1 MAGDVANVLSIR
13 ADRDPD
19 FLGDLTP
26 HGLLR
31 GFPRFDESREGGEP
45 SGLPP
50 ALAPEQCSILTVDD
64 EHDDRWVGSR
74 EMLRVIS
81 GAAPCPASHDGLGTH
96 TTSRT
101 VGMTAE
107 PVIEC
112 DRGDCEFSVI
122 AQWAE
127 LAQAM
132 PEPLLIRVVD
142 MRGEE
147 HGAIDLPEQGQ
158 LRIAW
163 NLGDGIQLQML
174 RVAHGT
180 APPVNPQR
188 AVRRIG
194 SSGIEPGGI
203 GAQLCAAIE
212 HGPTV
217 GGAAVCRLVGPHRP
231 CNDAEVN
238 IFIRQLTGIRFI
250 AAAWVLLYHLQ
261 GPLNVI
267 GLGDVPV
274 FSDVLRIGR
283 LGVDLFFALSGFILT
298 HTYLTRM
305 GPRFQVRQTGRFLWL
320 RLARIYPV
328 HLVMLVVAGV
338 AVIAQARVTGTELNR
353 TWFTA
358 TDFIKQ
364 LFLVQ
369 EWGPDPQRGWNFVAW
384 SLSMEWLAYLFFPFL
399 VLVFFLLFRRG
410 STLLL
415 VAAWI
420 AVLTPLVWYGLGTQD
435 PYYTGGW
442 GSTIRVMTEF
452 TAGAITYLIVRRLIP
467 DGALDPSVRVERVAT
482 MLSFVLPLLVVLAA
496 VFLANWD
503 AAQPPMREL
512 GEDAEPLPPYF
523 HLVLVPLLIAWIGS
537 LALARR
543 GMARWLATS
552 TLVLGGFISY
562 SLYMTHL
569 VWFGLWR
576 AGMSAL
582 GIDGGWTYAV
592 ATIVL
597 IVGALAIAYGMWR
610 WVEEPARE
618 WMRAR
623 IGVRPQPTE
632 EAGEAIA
639 RSEPSALDAEPITV
653 PQEDPPAAGGSH
665 PAR

>member
-1 MAGDVANVLSIR
+1 
-13 ADRDPD
+13 
-19 FLGDLTP
+19 
-26 HGLLR
+26 
-31 GFPRFDESREGGEP
+31 
-45 SGLPP
+45 
-50 ALAPEQCSILTVDD
+50 
-64 EHDDRWVGSR
+64 
-74 EMLRVIS
+74 
-81 GAAPCPASHDGLGTH
+81 
-96 TTSRT
+96 
-101 VGMTAE
+101 
-107 PVIEC
+107 
-112 DRGDCEFSVI
+112 
-122 AQWAE
+122 
-127 LAQAM
+127 
-132 PEPLLIRVVD
+132 
-142 MRGEE
+142 MRGED
-147 HGAIDLPEQGQ
+147 HGAIDVTKQGE
-158 LRIAW
+158 LGVAL
-163 NLGDGIQLQML
+163 NLGDGIQAQML
-174 RVAHGT
+174 GVSHRAAT
-180 APPVNPQR
+180 AVNPQH
-188 AVRRIG
+188 AVVRIPSCG
-194 SSGIEPGGI
+194 FEPGTI
-203 GAQLCAAIE
+203 GAQLRASIE

-217 GGAAVCRLVGPHRP
+217 GGTAVRRLVGRYCT
-231 CNDAEVN
+231 CNDADVN
-238 IFIRQLTGIRFI
+238 IFIAQLTGIRFI

-267 GLGDVPV
+267 GLGDIPV

-338 AVIAQARVTGTELNR
+338 AVVAQARVTGTELNR
-353 TWFTA
+353 TWFNA
-358 TDFIKQ
+358 TDFVKQ

-399 VLVFFLLFRRG
+399 VLIFFLLFRRG

-420 AVLTPLVWYGLGTQD
+420 AVLVPLVSYGLGTTD

-452 TAGAITYLIVRRLIP
+452 TAGALTYLIVRRLIP
-467 DGALDPSVRVERVAT
+467 DGALDPSVRVERIAT
-482 MLSFVLPLLVVLAA
+482 ILSFLLPLLVVIAA
-496 VFLANWD
+496 VFLANWG
-503 AAQPPMREL
+503 AAQPAMREL

-523 HLVLVPLLIAWIGS
+523 HLALVPVLIAWIGS
-537 LALARR
+537 LALARH

-576 AGMSAL
+576 AGMTAL
-582 GIDGGWTYAV
+582 GIDGGWLYAV
-592 ATIVL
+592 ATILL
-597 IVGALAIAYGMWR
+597 IVGALVIAYGMWR
-610 WVEEPARE
+610 WIEEPARE
-618 WMRAR
+618 WMRGR

-639 RSEPSALDAEPITV
+639 RSESSTLDAEPITV
-653 PQEDPPAAGGSH
+653 PQEDPPAAGGSP